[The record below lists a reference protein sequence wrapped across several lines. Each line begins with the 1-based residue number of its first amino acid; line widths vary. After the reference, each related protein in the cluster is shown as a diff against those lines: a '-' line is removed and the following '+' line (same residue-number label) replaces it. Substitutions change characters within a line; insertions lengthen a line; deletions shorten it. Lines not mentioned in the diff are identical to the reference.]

1 MKNILFYLF
10 LVQIAL
16 GNTPNFGD
24 KQISIMLSDYF
35 SASKDSPTLLGHQFY
50 QNRDR
55 KIFQIE
61 IQIKTENVN
70 NAMIFSFKAMSRLA
84 NLAKTNFDLAILVM
98 HFEENINPVIA
109 ESEILCSK
117 DFFITKI
124 GNENQWRKN
133 CLTIRD
139 H

>member
-16 GNTPNFGD
+16 GNTPNFRD

-61 IQIKTENVN
+61 IQIKTENVKIVKKLGKS
-70 NAMIFSFKAMSRLA
+70 ALK
-84 NLAKTNFDLAILVM
+84 ILY
-98 HFEENINPVIA
+98 
-109 ESEILCSK
+109 K
-117 DFFITKI
+117 
-124 GNENQWRKN
+124 
-133 CLTIRD
+133 
-139 H
+139 